1 MNYAGCRKEAEGL
14 QQVGNLVSEYT
25 HKVSAW
31 SPNEEAF
38 DEPAQALVADT
49 VRQMVNAP
57 QWKDHGLTPQEKEQQ
72 VTKEDIEEA
81 LKYLSKK
88 GKLHKAPGLDGLANW
103 MLVWGGGATAAM
115 LAPIFDRA
123 WQTSMLPNCWS
134 KALVHYIYKGK
145 GKGGDL
151 EVSNYRPISLLSVVA
166 KLYTVVLLPRLA
178 AKVGPHLVVEQGC
191 AKPGQGHLEH
201 LWAFMSMAE
210 DAMEQG
216 EENGSG
222 MFAMFADAHKAYDQ
236 VWRDAL
242 YLILYTQ
249 GVRGKLLGSIQ
260 SWLNGAVA
268 VAQWHGVQGPG
279 VALEQGLRQGCVL
292 SPILYC
298 AFINV
303 FLVEQPKTEIP
314 GQFQW
319 VTRWLYSQG
328 IQNEKGEGTG
338 VFCRP
343 LARQVKAMLFM
354 DDVTLLAK
362 TKEGLT
368 RIVAR
373 YLEFCRTFR
382 IRLNPGKSTM
392 MLFTK
397 GTPDTTPITIG
408 QVTVEHPKN
417 GVQNYLGYAMD
428 SNMTGGPQL
437 ERMAGIVAGKR
448 LVVSAIARI
457 MGEEVAAW

>member
-1 MNYAGCRKEAEGL
+1 M
-14 QQVGNLVSEYT
+14 
-25 HKVSAW
+25 
-31 SPNEEAF
+31 
-38 DEPAQALVADT
+38 
-49 VRQMVNAP
+49 
-57 QWKDHGLTPQEKEQQ
+57 
-72 VTKEDIEEA
+72 TKEDIEEA

-166 KLYTVVLLPRLA
+166 KLYTMVLLPRLA
-178 AKVGPHLVVEQGC
+178 AKVGPHLIVEQGC

-268 VAQWHGVQGPG
+268 VTQWHGVQGPE

-292 SPILYC
+292 SPFLYC
-298 AFINV
+298 ACINL
-303 FLVEQPKTEIP
+303 FLAEQPKTEI
-314 GQFQW
+314 
-319 VTRWLYSQG
+319 
-328 IQNEKGEGTG
+328 
-338 VFCRP
+338 
-343 LARQVKAMLFM
+343 
-354 DDVTLLAK
+354 
-362 TKEGLT
+362 
-368 RIVAR
+368 
-373 YLEFCRTFR
+373 
-382 IRLNPGKSTM
+382 
-392 MLFTK
+392 
-397 GTPDTTPITIG
+397 
-408 QVTVEHPKN
+408 
-417 GVQNYLGYAMD
+417 
-428 SNMTGGPQL
+428 
-437 ERMAGIVAGKR
+437 
-448 LVVSAIARI
+448 
-457 MGEEVAAW
+457 